1 MTLHEVATQEQFTE
15 YYRSNNLQDIGDKI
29 RYLTSAMKI
38 RATRGDGKAT
48 PEETLSG
55 LEEMALLGYWKA
67 LSV

>member
-1 MTLHEVATQEQFTE
+1 MTLHEVVSQDQFLE
-15 YYRSNNLQDIGDKI
+15 YYRSNNLQNVEDKI
-29 RYLTSAMKI
+29 DYLNRAMKI

-55 LEEMALLGYWKA
+55 LEELALLGYWKA